1 MTRYLL
7 DTNIISNA
15 TKPLPS
21 QPLTEWMA
29 KQVDDDLF
37 ICSLSLAEIYRGILE
52 KPSGRKRRELEEWF
66 KFPRAPS
73 ALPRTRI
80 GFQRGGGTHLGTSH
94 VPGHARRATEERSRH
109 GRCGDRGG
117 ERLRCRYGQR
127 KALSRREPP
136 QSAPPSAI
144 SRLKLG
150 PNGTRTAGTSNA
162 TLSENMVAR
171 DGVEPPPP
179 AFSESKLTVIAST

>member
-7 DTNIISNA
+7 DTNIFSNS

-80 GFQRGGGTHLGTSH
+80 GFRRGGGTHLGTSH
-94 VPGHARRATEERSRH
+94 VPGHARRATEECSRH
-109 GRCGDRGG
+109 RDCGDRGG

-136 QSAPPSAI
+136 QSAPLGVI
-144 SRLKLG
+144 SCRTLG
-150 PNGTRTAGTSNA
+150 PNGMKTAQRA
-162 TLSENMVAR
+162 TLSYEENMVAR
-171 DGVEPPPP
+171 DGVEPPTP
-179 AFSESKLTVIAST
+179 AFSGLFSRT